1 MTFQFKMLCTIIK
14 NKFLIVL
21 NKVNITKQWMWL
33 YASPVSAKG
42 VGLLSFSFN
51 SIN

>member
-14 NKFLIVL
+14 NKFLIFL

-42 VGLLSFSFN
+42 FIELKWESFFN
-51 SIN
+51 